1 MKSSD
6 CDLSLFYALIEW
18 RHRKTHY
25 KKTQSFYRFY
35 RSCRTCF
42 YYYKYTFQ
50 TVYCP
55 LK

>member
-25 KKTQSFYRFY
+25 KKTQSFIDYLIDNIILY
-35 RSCRTCF
+35 D
-42 YYYKYTFQ
+42 
-50 TVYCP
+50 V
-55 LK
+55 